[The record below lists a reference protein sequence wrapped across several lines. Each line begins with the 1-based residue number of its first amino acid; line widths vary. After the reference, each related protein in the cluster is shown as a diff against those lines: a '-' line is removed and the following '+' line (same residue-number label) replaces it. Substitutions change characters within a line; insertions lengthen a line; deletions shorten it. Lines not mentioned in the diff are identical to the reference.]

1 MVRAGPAPTAGCG
14 FRPRRAAI
22 SVAARND
29 AALPGVF
36 GPEMNGSRSAAFAS
50 MEGWWRDAPRTRMRS
65 PRDPISSRLVR
76 RANGASFEA
85 LRVHEQDAGE
95 VFELVEAARDG
106 DRLAFGVLYDRFHP
120 AVYRLAV
127 ARLCS
132 TEDAEDAV
140 ADTFLRAW
148 RGLDRFEWTGAPFLS
163 WLLAIAHTQVLTLR
177 RSRARKPATAMA
189 EVPELAERGAA
200 PHAQEQAIA
209 RMEAQRML
217 ESLPED
223 QRIVLTLRFYGGL
236 SAEEIGERIGKPA
249 GSVRQIQMRALE
261 RLARANRK
269 EAAA

>member
-1 MVRAGPAPTAGCG
+1 MG
-14 FRPRRAAI
+14 AASSI
-22 SVAARND
+22 
-29 AALPGVF
+29 
-36 GPEMNGSRSAAFAS
+36 
-50 MEGWWRDAPRTRMRS
+50 RMRS
-65 PRDPISSRLVR
+65 PLNRTSS
-76 RANGASFEA
+76 NPASYAHPASGEV
-85 LRVHEQDAGE
+85 RVHEQDAGE
-95 VFELVEAARDG
+95 VFELVESARTG

-132 TEDAEDAV
+132 PHDAEDAV

-148 RGLDRFEWTGAPFLS
+148 RAIDRYQWTGAPFVS

-177 RSRARKPATAMA
+177 RTRARRPATAMA
-189 EVPELAERGAA
+189 DVPEVEERGAA
-200 PHAQEQAIA
+200 PHDQERAIQ
-209 RMEAQRML
+209 RLEAQRML
-217 ESLPED
+217 ESLPEE
-223 QRIVLTLRFYGGL
+223 QRVVLTLRFYGGL